1 MMGDDYGNE
10 LIDITTEAKVNLYE
24 ASHEIFAGIFAE
36 VRTLS
41 AKKPETTLSV
51 GKVKL
56 INRVLNDLLVFL
68 KDLPEGKYLDAL
80 DDEALPQASDAVL
93 TMVQFE
99 TALEAFPKR
108 YMARVNGELEWITD
122 VFITQHEKEMRERE
136 EEEEEDDVEVE
147 EDDEPTS

>member
-1 MMGDDYGNE
+1 MEDDYGNE

-41 AKKPETTLSV
+41 AKKPEATLSV

-56 INRVLNDLLVFL
+56 INRVLNDLLIFL

-99 TALEAFPKR
+99 TALEAFPER
-108 YMARVNGELEWITD
+108 YKAKVNDEIEWITD
-122 VFITQHEKEMRERE
+122 VFITRLEKEVSEH
-136 EEEEEDDVEVE
+136 EEEDDVEVE
-147 EDDEPTS
+147 EDPDSTS